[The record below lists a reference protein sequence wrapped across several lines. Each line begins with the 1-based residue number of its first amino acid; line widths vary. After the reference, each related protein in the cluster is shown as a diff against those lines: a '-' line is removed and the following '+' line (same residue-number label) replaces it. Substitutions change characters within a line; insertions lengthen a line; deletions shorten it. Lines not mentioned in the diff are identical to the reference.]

1 MFNSKEKVLQLTP
14 YFSDM
19 KPSLSI
25 ILKKDLPS
33 GLIGNVCACLATG
46 ITKINP
52 DIVGQ
57 DFEAQGLTY
66 RGITKIPIVVVTENV
81 LGIDEIIKRCDKRRV
96 DYVLYN
102 KRAVKERSY
111 LGYMKAVKQI
121 PSEDREI
128 LGIGIIGDETKVRKI
143 IGDLPLLK

>member
-1 MFNSKEKVLQLTP
+1 
-14 YFSDM
+14 M
-19 KPSLSI
+19 KPSIYI
-25 ILKKDLPS
+25 ILKKNLPP

-46 ITKINP
+46 ITNLNP
-52 DIVGQ
+52 EIIGQ

-66 RGITKIPIVVVTENV
+66 KGITKIPIVVVVENA
-81 LGIDEIIKRCDKRRV
+81 LGMDEILKRCVKRGL

-121 PSEDREI
+121 PPEDREI
-128 LGIGIIGDETKVRKI
+128 LGIGIIGEEVSVRKI

>member
-1 MFNSKEKVLQLTP
+1 V
-14 YFSDM
+14 

-25 ILKKDLPS
+25 ILKKDLPP

-57 DFEAQGLTY
+57 DFKAQGLTY
-66 RGITKIPIVVVTENV
+66 KGITKVPIVVVTENA
-81 LGIDEIIKRCDKRRV
+81 LGMDEIIKRCTKRGV

-121 PSEDREI
+121 PPEDREI